1 MDYIKINELEE
12 INNIT
17 QDDYLIIETQ
27 NGTKKIKTNIIK
39 NQDFTDEEIDTAVNN
54 ALDKY

>member
-1 MDYIKINELEE
+1 METIKINELEE

-39 NQDFTDEEIDTAVNN
+39 SQDFTDEEIDIAVNN

>member
-1 MDYIKINELEE
+1 MDYIKIQQLEE

>member
-1 MDYIKINELEE
+1 MDYIKIQQLEE

-39 NQDFTDEEIDTAVNN
+39 SQDFTNEEIDTAVNN

>member
-1 MDYIKINELEE
+1 MDYIKIQQLEE

-39 NQDFTDEEIDTAVNN
+39 SQDFTDEEIDIAVNN

>member
-1 MDYIKINELEE
+1 METIKINELEE

-17 QDDYLIIETQ
+17 QDDYLIIENQ

>member
-1 MDYIKINELEE
+1 MKTIKINELEE

-39 NQDFTDEEIDTAVNN
+39 NQDFTDEEIDIAVNN

>member
-1 MDYIKINELEE
+1 METIKINELEE

-39 NQDFTDEEIDTAVNN
+39 SQDFTDEEIDTAVNN

>member
-1 MDYIKINELEE
+1 MDYIKIQQLEE

-39 NQDFTDEEIDTAVNN
+39 NQDFTDEEINTAVNN

>member
-1 MDYIKINELEE
+1 MENIKINELEE

-39 NQDFTDEEIDTAVNN
+39 SQDFTDEEIDIAVNN

>member
-1 MDYIKINELEE
+1 MKTIKINELEE

-39 NQDFTDEEIDTAVNN
+39 SQDFTDEEINTAVNN

>member
-1 MDYIKINELEE
+1 MDYIKIQQLEE

-39 NQDFTDEEIDTAVNN
+39 SQDFTDEEIDTAVNN

>member
-1 MDYIKINELEE
+1 METIKINELEE

-39 NQDFTDEEIDTAVNN
+39 SQDFTDEEINTAVNN

>member
-1 MDYIKINELEE
+1 MDYIKIQQLEE

-39 NQDFTDEEIDTAVNN
+39 SQDFTDEEINTAVNN

>member
-1 MDYIKINELEE
+1 METIKINELEE

-39 NQDFTDEEIDTAVNN
+39 SQDFTDEEIDKAVNN

>member
-1 MDYIKINELEE
+1 MDYIKIQQLEE

-39 NQDFTDEEIDTAVNN
+39 NQDFTDEEIDIAVNN

>member
-1 MDYIKINELEE
+1 METIKINELEE

-39 NQDFTDEEIDTAVNN
+39 NQDFTDEEINTAVNN